1 MFDHYINFP
10 LTLNV
15 PVQIG
20 DEIKVEIFDTEVTGE
35 IVQVRRS
42 NLSGWEFEV
51 SAEVKYEATVLSVA
65 GKPVS

>member
-20 DEIKVEIFDTEVTGE
+20 DEIKVKIFDTEVTGE

-42 NLSGWEFEV
+42 NLSGWEFEA
-51 SAEVKYEATVLSVA
+51 SAEVKYEATVVSVA
-65 GKPVS
+65 GSPVT